1 MKLVKL
7 YVCKGG
13 KRKGAERKEKDGGKI
28 GKKEGKEE
36 IGYKVREKDG
46 GSFLKGVG
54 EKNGPDEDVE
64 CCPSLEG
71 RAGGGS
77 A

>member
-1 MKLVKL
+1 MKS

-13 KRKGAERKEKDGGKI
+13 KRKEADRKEKDGRKR

-36 IGYKVREKDG
+36 IGYKVKKKDG
-46 GSFLKGVG
+46 GSFLKDVG
-54 EKNGPDEDVE
+54 EKNGQDEDVE

-77 A
+77 E

>member
-1 MKLVKL
+1 MTLN
-7 YVCKGG
+7 VCKGG
-13 KRKGAERKEKDGGKI
+13 KRKEAARKEKDGRKR

-36 IGYKVREKDG
+36 IGYKVKEKDG

-54 EKNGPDEDVE
+54 EKNGQDEDVE

-77 A
+77 E